1 MNGSLGRKN
10 TSSER
15 RRSRKTSRRTK
26 QTLQKSYDA
35 PIVSCGRKQDQAA
48 TSFKAADRDLPY
60 RAIRVRYVGSIDPEI
75 ATDPGKCRSYPVV
88 HFLTPLFDT
97 SLHELR
103 NPTWTFNTA
112 HTLALQLSKTVALF
126 PKHAPYLLKDHKLL
140 IFARLFLMGDEIA
153 ALLETVGIEVGDNW
167 HEHTRD
173 EFLWTYCGDWE
184 KWSLDCVER
193 TYLATRDEIRWYVES
208 DVDKDGNVIVAAP
221 EDTSNGKDSDGNDG
235 GNEQAENDEYLELED

>member
-1 MNGSLGRKN
+1 M
-10 TSSER
+10 
-15 RRSRKTSRRTK
+15 
-26 QTLQKSYDA
+26 
-35 PIVSCGRKQDQAA
+35 SCGRKQDQAA

-112 HTLALQLSKTVALF
+112 HTLALQLSKTVTLF

-140 IFARLFLMGDEIA
+140 MFARLFLIGDEIA

-173 EFLWTYCGDWE
+173 EFLWIYCGDWE
-184 KWSLDCVER
+184 KIDCVER
-193 TYLATRDEIRWYVES
+193 TYMATRDEIRWYVENE
-208 DVDKDGNVIVAAP
+208 VDKDGNAIVAA
-221 EDTSNGKDSDGNDG
+221 SVDGNEG
-235 GNEQAENDEYLELED
+235 EDEDEDDVEGEKVTVTED

>member
-1 MNGSLGRKN
+1 M
-10 TSSER
+10 
-15 RRSRKTSRRTK
+15 
-26 QTLQKSYDA
+26 
-35 PIVSCGRKQDQAA
+35 SCGRKQDQAA
-48 TSFKAADRDLPY
+48 TFFKAADRDLPY